1 VSAPTE
7 ARLEVADGVA
17 IVVPATDPA
26 GLGGLA
32 DAIERLSVDPEV
44 RVLRLRLDGDFAAPP
59 APRFDDDVRRAAEEW
74 FGAFERIERCRRP
87 VLAEAPAGAGG
98 WACELLMA
106 ADLVLAAADAGF
118 ALTPDLAG
126 YFPAFGL
133 ARGPEVVGA
142 HWTKLMAFG
151 GRRFDAATMWEAGL
165 VQVVRPAAEL
175 EAAAAELAAE
185 VAAGAPLGLEVG
197 KSLASRRRDD
207 GGRELAIE
215 ALVNVTEGGRR

>member
-7 ARLEVADGVA
+7 PRLEVADGVA
-17 IVVPATDPA
+17 IVVPAADPA
-26 GLGGLA
+26 GLEGLA
-32 DAIERLSVDPEV
+32 DAIGRLSVDPEV
-44 RVLRLRLDGDFAAPP
+44 RAVRLRLEGDLATPA
-59 APRFDDDVRRAAEEW
+59 APRFDADVRRAAEEW
-74 FGAFERIERCRRP
+74 FGAFERIERCRKP
-87 VLAEAPAGAGG
+87 VLAEVPIGAGG

-106 ADLVLAAADAGF
+106 ADLVLAAEDAEL
-118 ALTPDLAG
+118 ALTPDLTV

-133 ARGPEVVGA
+133 ARGPEVIGA

-151 GRRFDAATMWEAGL
+151 GRRFDARTMWEAGL
-165 VQVVRPAAEL
+165 VQIVRPAAGL
-175 EAAAAELAAE
+175 EEAAAELAGE

-215 ALVNVTEGGRR
+215 ALVNVTEGSRR